1 MRVSGA
7 EVRLGQHLD
16 LRVLLL
22 EVSLDLFEES
32 QGLAR
37 KINTRLCPFCFQAS
51 RGCCRKNPT
60 LNWLSAL
67 CGKPGL
73 GHWVGGKGALGGDAR
88 TPQPRRINPALPQ
101 VFG

>member
-37 KINTRLCPFCFQAS
+37 KINTRF
-51 RGCCRKNPT
+51 
-60 LNWLSAL
+60 
-67 CGKPGL
+67 
-73 GHWVGGKGALGGDAR
+73 
-88 TPQPRRINPALPQ
+88 
-101 VFG
+101 